1 MKRLAP
7 LNTSI
12 KQMCTMIDKGTI
24 VFDNPYQ
31 RPSGQW
37 TKEDVTTLIDSVYTF
52 YIPEFTAIKE
62 KRIVGDKELNV
73 YDSVD
78 GKQRATYLHSFKNN
92 KITLGKVEPFV
103 LEADGEEYDISGMK
117 YSDMPDILKEEFDSF
132 TISIRPVELEE
143 GDDKAEVS
151 RKLVDRLNKGAKM
164 SNSHLAIVRA
174 LPETSEF
181 VQTKVNDHHLFLTTA
196 HFADGSVKKS
206 EPQMSVFQ
214 TLALIGNYPVKDY
227 GTTNITDLFVTE
239 SVKEDVFV
247 LASKA
252 FDYMATTFPEYTKF
266 ITKTFI
272 PVAAAFIVYNNFDD
286 KAGEFLKDYVINN
299 KKDDLYRRW
308 SKGGTTKK
316 DSVQGRLS
324 GLQTLYETYRAI
336 QN

>member
-1 MKRLAP
+1 MKRLNP

-37 TKEDVTTLIDSVYTF
+37 TSGDETTLIDSVFTF
-52 YIPEFTAIKE
+52 FIPEFTAIKE

-78 GKQRATYLHSFKNN
+78 GKQRGTILHAFKNN
-92 KITLGKVEPFV
+92 EITIGKNDPFI

-117 YSDMPDILKEEFDSF
+117 YSDFPDILKEEFDSF
-132 TISIRPVELEE
+132 TISIRPVELED
-143 GDDKAEVS
+143 GDDKAAVS

-174 LPETSEF
+174 LPETSEY
-181 VQTKVNDHHLFLTTA
+181 VQRNINEHSLFMKTA

-206 EPQMSVFQ
+206 EPQMAVFQ
-214 TLALIGNYPVKDY
+214 ALALIGGYSVKDY
-227 GTTNITDLFVTE
+227 GTANITDLFVNE
-239 SVKEDVFV
+239 SVNEDIFE
-247 LASKA
+247 LTSKA
-252 FDYMATTFPEYTKF
+252 FDYMINYFPEYTKF

-272 PVAAAFIVYNNFDD
+272 PVAATFLVNNNFDE
-286 KAGEFLKDYVINN
+286 KAGEFLKDYVKNN

-308 SKGGTTKK
+308 SRGGTTKK
-316 DSVQGRLS
+316 DSVQGRIA
-324 GLQTLYETYRAI
+324 GLQSLYELYLVN